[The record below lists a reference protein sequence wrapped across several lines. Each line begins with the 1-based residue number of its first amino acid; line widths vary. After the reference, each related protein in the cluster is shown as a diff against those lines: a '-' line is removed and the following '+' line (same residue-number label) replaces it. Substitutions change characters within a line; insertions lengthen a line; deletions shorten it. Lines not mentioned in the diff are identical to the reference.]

1 MRAHALVLQ
10 RWAGGGCRGD
20 VLGQQ
25 VVHAVRA
32 QTTAARVRE
41 QGLLRELMWFFHPGS
56 EDRPSVLAQR
66 RTSLLAS
73 LADHAHV
80 RAGPQMQVLLLKA
93 RQLRQTYPSL
103 HRYHNDGVLAPPRP
117 YAF

>member
-10 RWAGGGCRGD
+10 RWAGGGCRGN

-56 EDRPSVLAQR
+56 EDGPSVLALR
-66 RTSLLAS
+66 RTSFLAS

-80 RAGPQMQVLLLKA
+80 PPAPQIQVRLLKA
-93 RQLRQTYPSL
+93 GQLRQTYPGL
-103 HRYHNDGVLAPPRP
+103 HREQTAGGLAAPRP
-117 YAF
+117 SAF